1 VTAASAP
8 SAPPAPEATAPSAPP
23 GPGAVGSSGAPV
35 SRWQS
40 ARFRRRVTATVIF
53 VAMIVV
59 AVVMFYP
66 FWYMGD
72 NSFRN
77 QSQFD
82 LQSGHSLAGWTQ
94 LFQTLPVVHE
104 LASSTI
110 VCAAAIAII
119 LLVATTAG
127 FAFAKL
133 RYRGSGLVFLLIIA
147 AMMVPLQSIIIP
159 EYVNLAKLNLMSN
172 YTGAVLVYAALGAP
186 FATFLMATYYRG
198 ISDELIEA
206 AVMDGLSYER
216 TFLRIALPLSLPA
229 IATVTVLQFIQI
241 WDDLLVGYLFLP
253 TNDRTITVG
262 LAVLSSGRTTGIPPL
277 MAGSLVSAIPAIIV
291 YLIFQRYL
299 IRGLTLGMGK

>member
-1 VTAASAP
+1 VTAASSP
-8 SAPPAPEATAPSAPP
+8 SAPPAPEAAAPDTRQV
-23 GPGAVGSSGAPV
+23 PGASGAPFAPV

-40 ARFRRRVTATVIF
+40 ARFRRRVAASVIF
-53 VAMIVV
+53 AAMIVV
-59 AVVMFYP
+59 AIVMFYP

-77 QSQFD
+77 ESQFD
-82 LQSGHSLAGWTQ
+82 QQSGHSLAGWTQ

-104 LASSTI
+104 LVSSTI
-110 VCAAAIAII
+110 VCAAAIGII
-119 LLVATTAG
+119 LVVATTAG

-159 EYVNLAKLNLMSN
+159 EYVNLAKFNLMSN

-277 MAGSLVSAIPAIIV
+277 MAGSLVSAVPAIIV

>member
-1 VTAASAP
+1 VTTASSP
-8 SAPPAPEATAPSAPP
+8 SAPPAPETTAPSRSRESGPPAAP
-23 GPGAVGSSGAPV
+23 AGSA

-40 ARFRRRVTATVIF
+40 ARFRRRVAASVIF
-53 VAMIVV
+53 AAMIVI
-59 AVVMFYP
+59 AIVMFYP

-72 NSFRN
+72 NSFRS
-77 QSQFD
+77 QGQFD
-82 LQSGHSLAGWTQ
+82 HQSGHSLAGWRQ
-94 LFQTLPVVHE
+94 LFQNLPVVHE
-104 LASSTI
+104 LVSSTI

-119 LLVATTAG
+119 LVVATTAG

-159 EYVNLAKLNLMSN
+159 EYVNLARFNLMSS

-253 TNDRTITVG
+253 TGDRTITVG
-262 LAVLSSGRTTGIPPL
+262 LAALSSGRTTGIPPL
-277 MAGSLVSAIPAIIV
+277 MAGSLLSAIPAIIV

>member
-1 VTAASAP
+1 MAAASAP
-8 SAPPAPEATAPSAPP
+8 TAAEPSAPVA
-23 GPGAVGSSGAPV
+23 PGAPAARA
-35 SRWQS
+35 SRRQS
-40 ARFRRRVTATVIF
+40 ARFRRRVTAGVIF
-53 VAMIVV
+53 GIMILV
-59 AVVMFYP
+59 AVVMFFP

-72 NSFRN
+72 NSFR
-77 QSQFD
+77 SEGQFVQ
-82 LQSGHSLAGWTQ
+82 QSGHSLAGWTS

-104 LASSTI
+104 LVNSTI
-110 VCAAAIAII
+110 VCAAAIVII
-119 LLVATTAG
+119 LVVATTAG

-133 RYRGSGLVFLLIIA
+133 RYRGSGLIFLLIVA

-159 EYVNLAKLNLMSN
+159 EYVNLARLNLMGS

-216 TFLRIALPLSLPA
+216 TFLQLALPLSLPA

-299 IRGLTLGMGK
+299 VRGLTLGMGK